1 MAAVEAQTTALVTA
15 LTSDSVSIAVP
26 MFLVDD
32 EFWRM
37 GVPTMDELRAEITRA
52 RGAE

>member
-26 MFLVDD
+26 MFLVDG

-37 GVPTMDELRAEITRA
+37 GVPTMDELRTEITRA